1 MSSAIYD
8 EIGTGYARH
17 RRADQ
22 GVLHALLKI
31 LSLPKGSCIA
41 EIGAGTGNYSRAVA
55 DEGMKVI
62 AVEPSVVMRG
72 QAAPH
77 ANVHF
82 VEGVAEHLPLSDNSV
97 DGVFSILAFHHFS
110 EPKKA
115 LLEMTRVCPCGP
127 IVLFTFDPRQIGN
140 SWFTEYFP
148 RVWDACFSFFPPLEQ
163 IQHSLQ
169 NLIDRP
175 VHNTVFALS
184 SDMEDLFAG
193 AAWNRPELYLN
204 EQIRAG
210 ISSFALADPIEVQE
224 GVLRLRD
231 DLDSGQWD
239 KKHGWLRHKKTFDAG
254 YRFIHSRPYGVTD
267 V

>member
-8 EIGTGYARH
+8 EIGTGYTRH
-17 RRADQ
+17 RRADR
-22 GVLHALLKI
+22 GVLRALLKI
-31 LSLPKGSCIA
+31 LSLPKGSRLA

-55 DEGMKVI
+55 DNGMKVI
-62 AVEPSVVMRG
+62 AVEPSVVMRE

-82 VEGVAEHLPLSDNSV
+82 VEGVAEHLPVPDNSV

-115 LLEMTRVCPCGP
+115 LLEMTRVCPRGP

-148 RVWDACFSFFPPLEQ
+148 RVWDACFSFFPPIEQ
-163 IQHSLQ
+163 IQRSLQ

-175 VHNTVFALS
+175 VRNTVFTLS

-254 YRFIHSRPYGVTD
+254 YRFIHSSPYGVTD